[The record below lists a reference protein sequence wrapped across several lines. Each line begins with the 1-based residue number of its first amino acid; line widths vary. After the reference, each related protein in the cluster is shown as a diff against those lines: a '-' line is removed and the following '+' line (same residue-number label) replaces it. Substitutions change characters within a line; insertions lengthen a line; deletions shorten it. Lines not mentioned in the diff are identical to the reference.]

1 MQSVKRPSRSV
12 SESVVFEGV
21 HSGPKELGSRT
32 GYSTSGEYFSTPIRS
47 DKGYPC
53 NFKGYIGVQEER
65 GADRGANRKLHRQAT
80 LQEEVEVY

>member
-32 GYSTSGEYFSTPIRS
+32 GYSTSGESSSTPIRS

-65 GADRGANRKLHRQAT
+65 SADRGADRKLHRQAT
-80 LQEEVEVY
+80 LREEVEVY

>member
-1 MQSVKRPSRSV
+1 MQGVKRPSRSV

-32 GYSTSGEYFSTPIRS
+32 GYSTSRESSSAPVRS

-65 GADRGANRKLHRQAT
+65 GADRGADRKLHRQAT